1 VTTEAPR
8 RLFDHYLG
16 WHRQDDDPPGTLRG
30 TSPPQAEVLRLLREA
45 PEGSTTII
53 GYGGAAGGG
62 KSNLLANTPYK
73 LGLEVPGSSLLVTR
87 QAMVH
92 LKATTLI
99 QFDESLDPRC
109 QVRKYDTS
117 PVYRDVRKDSDK
129 AWSRIWFR
137 PMDDWMSLMSTE
149 YNAFFVEEAQETAER
164 AFLALLTRLR
174 HTASRKWAAV
184 LGFNPFPSWPVDWFM
199 HGELPK
205 EIADDPM
212 LQVHYVP
219 SKIRDNPYLRPG
231 YENML
236 RASLS
241 GDPWMTAVLIDGVA
255 EHVPNAVY
263 GVLNDPDMRR
273 LCQVLNGLPTPDRW
287 SKGSTGWDW
296 GTSKTH
302 MSAGVLLGMDK
313 TGVIWVLDAWESARG
328 SGDELV
334 EVAEGWQNAF
344 FPVVS
349 ARYDKSQASLEDDL
363 KRYYSETLPGVRDVE
378 GRIRCGRGVV
388 YTERLRFNWRSEGA
402 RKLYTYLTLYHRDDD
417 DKIVEEKD
425 DMVDAF
431 HYALWALEHP
441 EPDYGNMPPPQASE
455 MKYNFG
461 DDLGFGNDNRRREPM
476 NDAMRQSTER
486 VG

>member
-1 VTTEAPR
+1 VTTALQPFR
-8 RLFDHYLG
+8 ITDHYRG
-16 WHRQDDDPPGTLRG
+16 WHRQPDDPPNGLRG
-30 TSPPQAEVLRLLREA
+30 TSAPQAEVLRILAAA

-62 KSNLLANTPYK
+62 KSNLLANLPYK
-73 LGLEVPGSSLLVTR
+73 IALSTPGTSHLVTR

-92 LKATTLI
+92 LKATTLLE
-99 QFDESLDPRC
+99 FDESLDPRC
-109 QVRKYDTS
+109 QVKKFDTS
-117 PVYRDVRKDSDK
+117 PVYRDVRPDSSQD
-129 AWSRIWFR
+129 WSRVWFR
-137 PMDDWMSLMSTE
+137 PMDDWQSLMSTA
-149 YNAFFVEEAQETAER
+149 YNTFCVEEGQETAER
-164 AFLALLTRLR
+164 GFLALLTRLR
-174 HTASRKWAAV
+174 HPASKKWACV
-184 LGFNPFPSWPVDWFM
+184 VGFNPFPSWPVDWFM
-199 HGELPK
+199 HNELPR
-205 EIADDPM
+205 EITDDPM
-212 LQVHYVP
+212 TFVHFVP

-231 YENML
+231 YESFL

-263 GVLNDPDMRR
+263 GVLNDPAMRQ
-273 LCQVLNGLPTPDRW
+273 LTQQLEIPGPDRW
-287 SKGSTGWDW
+287 SRGVTGWDW

-302 MSAGVLLGMDK
+302 MSAGVLLGLDK
-313 TGVIWVLDAWESARG
+313 QGVVWVLDAWESARG
-328 SGDELV
+328 SSDELT
-334 EVAEGWQNAF
+334 EQAEAWANAYF
-344 FPVVS
+344 QVTS

-363 KRYYSETLPGVRDVE
+363 LRIYRDTQPGIRDVE
-378 GRIRCGRGVV
+378 GRIRTGRGVV

-441 EPDYGNMPPPQASE
+441 DPDYGNTPPPSASE
-455 MKYNFG
+455 MKYDFR
-461 DDLGFGNDNRRREPM
+461 DDLGMGLDNRRRETGGGDM
-476 NDAMRQSTER
+476 SVTTER